1 MRNNLLFILIILS
14 SSLLCAQQI
23 YNYDY
28 TCKIRDY
35 NFIPQM
41 YNEYPFNKT
50 KKIVFVEYNYG
61 ILAFEP
67 KDKND
72 TIAQNK
78 WKIFAEKR
86 SKFYD
91 FMRKRISFDSTL
103 YKNPIQLSE
112 NQINELKTIMVNY
125 QENMKGKNFSVSKTG
140 CGFQPDSSILFL
152 DENDYLIEDITLCH
166 SCKEIEVLNQDKRN
180 FELIGYPCDT
190 QFELYDNFFI
200 NFSKTSK

>member
-1 MRNNLLFILIILS
+1 MRNYLLFILIVLS
-14 SSLLCAQQI
+14 SSFLSAQQK
-23 YNYDY
+23 NSYDF

-41 YNEYPFNKT
+41 YNEYPFNKA
-50 KKIVFVEYNYG
+50 KKIIFVEYNYG
-61 ILAFEP
+61 MLSFPP

-72 TIAQNK
+72 TIAQNQ

-86 SKFYD
+86 SKFHD
-91 FMRKRISFDSTL
+91 FINKKTPFDVAL
-103 YKNPIQLSE
+103 YEKPIQLSE
-112 NQINELKTIMVNY
+112 NQMNELKTIMVNY
-125 QENMKGKNFSVSKTG
+125 QENLKDKNYSVGNTG

-166 SCKEIEVLNQDKRN
+166 SCKEIEVLNQDKRS

-190 QFELYDNFFI
+190 QFALYDNFFI
-200 NFSKTSK
+200 NLSKTSK